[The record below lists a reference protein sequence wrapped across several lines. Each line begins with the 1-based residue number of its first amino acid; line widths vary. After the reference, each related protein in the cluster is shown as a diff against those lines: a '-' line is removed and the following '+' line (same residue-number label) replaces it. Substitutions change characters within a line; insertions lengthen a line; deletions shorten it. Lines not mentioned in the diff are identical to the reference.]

1 MSMPRALLG
10 LAAAIACATVA
21 AMPSG
26 PSREVARAVSR
37 EDGRLLYRE
46 EHWHLPG
53 GGRLVLYHCPDG
65 TPFARKTVA
74 AGPSAAAPD
83 FAFEDGRDGYREGVR
98 SAAGGREVYVR
109 ERADAAERQARLRV
123 PADAVVDA
131 GFDAA
136 VRERWDA
143 LAAGTRLSFLLPSR
157 LAFVPVRIVDHDRK
171 AGDAQTRRLRMTLD
185 TWFGFAVPAI
195 DLDYDA
201 ASRRLLAFDG
211 IGTIRDGRG
220 RHRPVR
226 IVFDAAPP
234 APATADALTA
244 AQQAR
249 LDGRCAL

>member
-1 MSMPRALLG
+1 MSMLRPLLVV
-10 LAAAIACATVA
+10 AAAIAWGTA
-21 AMPSG
+21 AAAAAG
-26 PSREVARAVSR
+26 PSREIARALAR

-53 GGRLVLYHCPDG
+53 GGRLVLYRCPDG

-74 AGPSAAAPD
+74 AGPSAEAPD

-98 SAAGGREVYVR
+98 SGAAGREVYVR
-109 ERADAAERQARLRV
+109 DRADAAERQARLRI
-123 PADAVVDA
+123 PDDAVVDA

-136 VRERWDA
+136 VRTRWDA

-157 LAFVPVRIVDHDRK
+157 LAFVPVRIVDHDR
-171 AGDAQTRRLRMTLD
+171 AADDARTRRLRMTLD
-185 TWFGFAVPAI
+185 TWFGFAVPAV
-195 DLDYDA
+195 DLVYDA
-201 ASRRLLAFDG
+201 ASRRLLTFSG
-211 IGTIRDGRG
+211 TGTIRDGRG

-234 APATADALTA
+234 APVSPAALAA
-244 AQQAR
+244 AQQVR